1 MTPAQRSPHGQ
12 SFGWLLLTGALLLA
26 LAGLSYG
33 LSFVAL
39 GRLGLPLALAIAACK
54 ALTVLFVFMEF
65 GGLPTSA
72 KLAAGAALLMVA
84 LLVGLMVADVATRE
98 RAPLPPP
105 RTSLRPRGGATP
117 YGEPAEGRQR
127 ARSRATASLSSPPN
141 KITQPA
147 ENSQT
152 SSTITAPR
160 PPYSALTV
168 ENRDT

>member
-1 MTPAQRSPHGQ
+1 MTPAQRSPRGQ
-12 SFGWLLLTGALLLA
+12 SLGRLVLAGALLLA
-26 LAGLSYG
+26 FAALSYG

-39 GRLGLPLALAIAACK
+39 GRLGLPIALAIAACK

-65 GGLPTSA
+65 GGLPASA
-72 KLAAGAALLMVA
+72 KLAGGAALLMVA

-105 RTSLRPRGGATP
+105 RTSLRPRGDATP
-117 YGEPAEGRQR
+117 NGEPAGRQR
-127 ARSRATASLSSPPN
+127 ARSRAMASLSSPPN

-147 ENSQT
+147 KNSQT

-160 PPYSALTV
+160 PPYNALTV

>member
-1 MTPAQRSPHGQ
+1 MMPVQRSPNGQ
-12 SFGWLLLTGALLLA
+12 SLGGLVLAGALLVA

-33 LSFVAL
+33 LSFMPL
-39 GRLGLPLALAIAACK
+39 GRLGLPVALSIAVCK

-65 GGLPTSA
+65 GRLSASA
-72 KLAAGAALLMVA
+72 KLAVAAALLMV
-84 LLVGLMVADVATRE
+84 LLLIGLMVADVATRE

-105 RTSLRPRGGATP
+105 KVSLRAQADTTAHGAQ
-117 YGEPAEGRQR
+117 ASGRQR
-127 ARSRATASLSSPPN
+127 ARLRAMTSLSSPPN
-141 KITQPA
+141 RITQPA
-147 ENSQT
+147 KNSQT

>member
-1 MTPAQRSPHGQ
+1 MTSAEKPDHGQ
-12 SFGWLLLTGALLLA
+12 SPSGLVLAGALLLA

-33 LSFVAL
+33 LSFVQL

-54 ALTVLFVFMEF
+54 ALTVLFVFMGF
-65 GGLPTSA
+65 GGLSTSA

-84 LLVGLMVADVATRE
+84 LLLGLMVADVATRE
-98 RAPLPPP
+98 PAPLPPP
-105 RTSLRPRGGATP
+105 KASA
-117 YGEPAEGRQR
+117 R
-127 ARSRATASLSSPPN
+127 ADTTLSSPPN

-147 ENSQT
+147 RNSQT

-160 PPYSALTV
+160 PPYSAFTV

>member
-1 MTPAQRSPHGQ
+1 MTPAQRSRNGQ
-12 SFGWLLLTGALLLA
+12 SLGGLVLAGAFLLA

-33 LSFVAL
+33 LSFMQL
-39 GRLGLPLALAIAACK
+39 GRLGLPVALAIAVCK

-105 RTSLRPRGGATP
+105 KISRPLF
-117 YGEPAEGRQR
+117 
-127 ARSRATASLSSPPN
+127 ARSDG
-141 KITQPA
+141 
-147 ENSQT
+147 
-152 SSTITAPR
+152 
-160 PPYSALTV
+160 SAKARTELV
-168 ENRDT
+168 HED